1 MIRIRRLYDKDQE
14 IIISFAIIQLSR
26 FSNQR
31 LDWGEL
37 ANLEFSNCIISV
49 FVKREAF
56 TDCQLF

>member
-37 ANLEFSNCIISV
+37 ANLEFGNNGIVPHALSV
-49 FVKREAF
+49 SKSHYI
-56 TDCQLF
+56 